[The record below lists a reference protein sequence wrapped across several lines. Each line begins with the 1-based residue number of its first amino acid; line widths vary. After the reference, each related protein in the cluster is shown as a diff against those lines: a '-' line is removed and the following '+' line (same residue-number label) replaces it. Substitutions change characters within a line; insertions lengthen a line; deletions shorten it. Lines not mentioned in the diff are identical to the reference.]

1 MKVTD
6 HEVLVAP
13 REVHDLVFRCARVA
27 GLDVGAADR
36 VGRNVTFAE
45 VHLGEAV
52 NCFVSVLN
60 DSVRLLTE
68 YDLGPDVL
76 VSAEVEAKNAGSAS
90 VVFGVPTP
98 LAALA
103 SVIAD
108 IEGRGIGVDGVPEGA
123 TGATVVER
131 LQIGGPALP
140 AGLANTTRAAR
151 DGLVMNSE
159 TFDAL
164 NVAAREFL
172 VAESVLDE
180 IEG

>member
-1 MKVTD
+1 MKITD

-13 REVHDLVFRCARVA
+13 RELHDLVFRCARVA

-45 VHLGEAV
+45 VHLGKAV
-52 NCFVSVLN
+52 DCFVSVLN
-60 DSVRLLTE
+60 DPVRLLSE
-68 YDLGPDVL
+68 YDSSPDAL
-76 VSAEVEAKNAGSAS
+76 VSAEVEAKIIGSVS

-98 LAALA
+98 LAALV

-108 IEGRGIGVDGVPEGA
+108 IEGRGIKVDGVPEDA

-131 LQIGGPALP
+131 LQVGGPVLP
-140 AGLANTTRAAR
+140 AGLSTRTRAAR
-151 DGLVMNSE
+151 NGLIVTGQ
-159 TFDAL
+159 TFDVL
-164 NVAAREFL
+164 NVAAKEFL

-180 IEG
+180 IED